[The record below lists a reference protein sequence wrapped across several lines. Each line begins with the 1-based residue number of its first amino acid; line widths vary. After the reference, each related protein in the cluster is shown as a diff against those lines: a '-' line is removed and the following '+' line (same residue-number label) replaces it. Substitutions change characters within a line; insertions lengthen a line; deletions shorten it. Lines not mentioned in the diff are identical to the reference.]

1 MTELHW
7 LSVEYLQ
14 YIQRRWVEE

>member
-7 LSVEYLQ
+7 LSVKCLQ
-14 YIQRRWVEE
+14 YIQRRGVEE